1 MRLFET
7 PQIEFTSDDYY
18 TPKHIFDL
26 LNLTFDLDVAAPPN
40 GAPFVPCKKYLTQ
53 ADDGLTS
60 KWHGSVWMNPPYSN
74 PTPWVS
80 RFIEH
85 GQGVALLP
93 TSNGRWFGTLWNSGA
108 SFGVLDYI
116 KFYSP
121 TGVMPSSAPN
131 RCWLVAFGKNEVKA
145 LNKFG
150 KVR

>member
-40 GAPFVPCKKYLTQ
+40 GAPFVQCIKYLTQ

-74 PTPWVS
+74 PTPWVT

-116 KFYSP
+116 KFHSP

-131 RCWLVAFGKNEVKA
+131 HCWLVAFGKNEVKA
-145 LNKFG
+145 LSKFG